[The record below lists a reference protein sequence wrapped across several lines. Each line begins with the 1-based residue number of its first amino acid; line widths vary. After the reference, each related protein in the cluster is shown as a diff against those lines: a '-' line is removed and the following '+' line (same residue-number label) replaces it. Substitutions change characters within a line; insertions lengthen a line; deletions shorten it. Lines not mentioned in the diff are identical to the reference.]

1 MAVVMEA
8 GEVGAVEV
16 RKIISGFWQ
25 KNVMYEFGIKN
36 MTTFVLK

>member
-16 RKIISGFWQ
+16 RKIIRGFWQ